1 MFAELFERTGGPVAG
16 PVGLLADRLA
26 LGTARGSFLR
36 GWRLVAIDGF
46 EVEVPDSPG
55 NAAEFGYAGS
65 GANPGE
71 PASTRLTR
79 AATIMLH
86 TLNPRAA

>member
-1 MFAELFERTGGPVAG
+1 MG
-16 PVGLLADRLA
+16 
-26 LGTARGSFLR
+26 
-36 GWRLVAIDGF
+36 LVAIDGF